1 MDDFLPTKLHNFW
14 RCKNKCLILL
24 IISLNAETTS
34 KGSCVNERG
43 ECCTNF
49 HKINGTCSPCPPGTY
64 GDNCSTECPNQHY
77 GENCGLKCNC
87 RPDEKCHTLHGCIS
101 ITTTL
106 VSLTTTKSY
115 IDKEKTSLSITEV
128 PDPSLR
134 SSAPANIAN
143 ITKSNTKST
152 PKVSILSTTG
162 IGPTLGGGDS
172 NTTRVIIITGSV
184 LSLFLLIIIVNQIHE
199 KLKKRRTEKV
209 HSNRNQG
216 SSNMIEEEAYVEI
229 NESSMLGYT
238 SRYDKIK
245 SQSSVVQRSR
255 KDTGCLK
262 IETNV
267 SPPILP
273 SRMDNDTNS
282 DSSQIITEHHP
293 DYLDVVHQG
302 STGNPDNA
310 YVDPV
315 TSKKNNA
322 YTEVVGTPPNDQV
335 QGEHADNSLR
345 GAYQDIDEVVIDEG
359 HSLHRDGYLQVVHR

>member
-1 MDDFLPTKLHNFW
+1 MKTD
-14 RCKNKCLILL
+14 
-24 IISLNAETTS
+24 
-34 KGSCVNERG
+34 CVNNGGKG

-87 RPDEKCHTLHGCIS
+87 RPDQKCHTLHGCIS

-184 LSLFLLIIIVNQIHE
+184 LSLFLIIIIVNQIHE

-229 NESSMLGYT
+229 NESIMLGYT

-282 DSSQIITEHHP
+282 DSSQVITEHHT

-315 TSKKNNA
+315 TSEKNNA

-335 QGEHADNSLR
+335 QREHADNSSR

>member
-1 MDDFLPTKLHNFW
+1 MHDCIRQWVEINLNYINYYIIQLFRITSHKSFLVNISNLCKKIPPLNFTAP
-14 RCKNKCLILL
+14 
-24 IISLNAETTS
+24 IS
-34 KGSCVNERG
+34 
-43 ECCTNF
+43 
-49 HKINGTCSPCPPGTY
+49 
-64 GDNCSTECPNQHY
+64 Q
-77 GENCGLKCNC
+77 
-87 RPDEKCHTLHGCIS
+87 
-101 ITTTL
+101 TTTE
-106 VSLTTTKSY
+106 SY
-115 IDKEKTSLSITEV
+115 LEKEKTSLLNTEV
-128 PDPSLR
+128 SDPFLR
-134 SSAPANIAN
+134 SSAPANIEK
-143 ITKSNTKST
+143 ITKGNTKTT

-184 LSLFLLIIIVNQIHE
+184 LSLFLIIIIANQIHE
-199 KLKKRRTEKV
+199 KLKKRKTEKV

-216 SSNMIEEEAYVEI
+216 SSNMIEEEAYFEI

-255 KDTGCLK
+255 GDTGTLK
-262 IETNV
+262 IEANV

-282 DSSQIITEHHP
+282 DSSRVITEHHT

-302 STGNPDNA
+302 PTGNPDNA

-335 QGEHADNSLR
+335 QGEHAANNSR
-345 GAYQDIDEVVIDEG
+345 GEYQEIDEVVIDEG
-359 HSLHRDGYLQVVHR
+359 HSIHRDGYLQVVHQ